1 MGYPQTL
8 ATAEPFFLPGNR
20 TGCLLVHG
28 LTGTPKEM
36 RWMGEY
42 LHARGLTV
50 LAIRLAGHATSPA
63 DLVRT
68 RWQDWMASVEDGLNL
83 LRDCCD
89 QVFIAGLSL
98 GGALTL
104 LAAAHFPVQG
114 AIALSTPYNLP
125 NDWRL
130 NYVRLFKYLQPRVEK
145 GPPDWHNLAA
155 ASDHVDY
162 PYYPTAAIAE
172 LRDILAEMRAAL
184 PTIRVPV
191 LLAHSRNDRGVDPAN
206 MNRIYETLG
215 SADKHLVWVENSG
228 HVVTRE
234 NDRQMVFAAAWQFIQ
249 AHLKPDPQTLTG
261 AAAHDA

>member
-8 ATAEPFFLPGNR
+8 STAEPFFLPGNH

-36 RWMGEY
+36 RWMGDS
-42 LHARGLTV
+42 LHDQGLTV
-50 LAIRLAGHATSPA
+50 LGIRLAGHATCPA
-63 DLVRT
+63 DLART

-83 LRDCCD
+83 LHSCCD

-98 GGALTL
+98 GGVLTL
-104 LAAAHFPVQG
+104 LAAAHLPVNG
-114 AIALSTPYNLP
+114 AIAMSTPFSLP
-125 NDWRL
+125 ADWRL
-130 NYVRLFKYLQPRVEK
+130 KLVRLLKYIQPRVEK

-184 PTIRVPV
+184 PAIRVPV
-191 LLAHSRNDRGVDPAN
+191 LLVHSRNDRGVEPAS
-206 MNRIYETLG
+206 MNRIYDALG
-215 SADKHLVWVENSG
+215 SADKHLLWVENSG

-234 NDRQMVFAAAWQFIQ
+234 SDRQLVFKAAGQFIQ
-249 AHLKPDPQTLTG
+249 THLEPDPQNVQRSSNP
-261 AAAHDA
+261 